1 MFHQANKFMLDG
13 VQKVM
18 NIPKNKVIIDMAK
31 TGNTT
36 SSSIP
41 IALKKNEKKFKKGD
55 KILLA
60 AFGGGLS
67 WGISL
72 IKKN

>member
-1 MFHQANKFMLDG
+1 MLDG
-13 VQKVM
+13 IQKIM
-18 NIPKNKVIIDMAK
+18 NIPKNKMIIDMG
-31 TGNTT
+31 TIGNTT

-41 IALKKNEKKFKKGD
+41 IALKKNEKKFKKND
-55 KILLA
+55 KILLT

-67 WGISL
+67 WAITL